1 MARNNL
7 SNLGILPLQLCFGQ
21 LIESEPTREFYLRPD
36 CKSRKATD
44 YMTAI
49 SWADLVCEED
59 PALEHIVKRVVCCI
73 VEMVC

>member
-1 MARNNL
+1 MARNNFI
-7 SNLGILPLQLCFGQ
+7 NLGILLLHLCFGQ
-21 LIESEPTREFYLRPD
+21 LIESEPTREVYLGPD
-36 CKSRKATD
+36 CKSRKAAD
-44 YMTAI
+44 YITAI